1 MINATAL
8 QIPNLESTFT
18 ELFSILK
25 THEAPAEESPVL
37 PHSTKKIKIIYQHAE
52 NAINLLL
59 QGLQN
64 VGQLIGAKKRGTLSN
79 SDINNL
85 GFFIAAICNLT
96 EALNV
101 LRLDADY
108 ILKERGEIDY

>member
-8 QIPNLESTFT
+8 KISNAESPFT

-25 THEAPAEESPVL
+25 THEVQSNELPIL
-37 PHSTKKIKIIYQHAE
+37 PHSTKKIKIIYQHTE
-52 NAINLLL
+52 NAISLLL

-64 VGQLIGAKKRGTLSN
+64 VGQLIGTRKRSTLSN
-79 SDINNL
+79 SEVNNI
-85 GFFIAAICNLT
+85 GFFISAISNLT

-108 ILKERGEIDY
+108 ILKQRGETDY